1 MEKTII
7 FRIFI
12 LFFSLAFGCYGN
24 REEEYG
30 ERKESKNTNEQI
42 VYKGKVNLWNF
53 NNDEID
59 KIPNGFSNQITGKGG
74 LGKWVVLKD
83 DTAPSRPYILAQTS
97 QEYLGYHFNMAI
109 NEKDIFDDLELIV
122 KFKGVEGREDQG
134 GGPVWRYQ
142 DANNYYI
149 ARANPLENN
158 FRVYKVVD
166 GNRLQMNSARLKVTT
181 NEWHTIKII
190 ARNDHI
196 QCYYDGRP
204 YLEVTD
210 DTFQK
215 GKIGLWTKADA
226 VTYFDDLEVRP
237 IKQGK
242 QAGLFKE
249 SNALVMDET
258 HTKTSSINLRT
269 SYRDLSLS
277 QVQSMPYIS
286 IREKKEWG
294 FYGHSTINNEY
305 DLKIINGDK
314 VVIDHAT
321 GLMWHQSGS
330 SNSMD
335 WDKAKQWV
343 RDLNSRGYAGYHDW
357 RLPTLEE
364 AASLLES
371 SNRNGLYIDSVFSN
385 KQEWNWTGDEY
396 GSEDAWSVSFGLGG
410 VYRNDVVDDDNG
422 VRPVRSGT
430 Q

>member
-1 MEKTII
+1 MKKIII
-7 FRIFI
+7 FGIFI
-12 LFFSLAFGCYGN
+12 LFIFLSFGCYGN

-30 ERKESKNTNEQI
+30 EREGSEYGNEQI
-42 VYKGKVNLWNF
+42 AHKGQAHLWNF
-53 NNDEID
+53 ESDEIG
-59 KIPNGFSNQITGKGG
+59 KIPNGFSNQMTGNGA
-74 LGKWVVLKD
+74 LGKWEVVKD
-83 DTAPSRPYILAQTS
+83 DTAPSTPNVLAQTS
-97 QEYLGYHFNMAI
+97 QDYFGYHFNMAI
-109 NEKDIFDDLELIV
+109 NEKETYEDLELIV
-122 KFKGVEGREDQG
+122 KFKGVKGREDQG

-158 FRVYKVVD
+158 FRVYKVVN
-166 GNRLQMNSARLKVTT
+166 GNRIQMDSARLKVSS

-190 ARNDHI
+190 ARKDQI
-196 QCYYDGRP
+196 QCFYDGQP
-204 YLEVTD
+204 CLEVTV
-210 DTFQK
+210 DTFHK

-242 QAGLFKE
+242 QAGLYKE
-249 SNALVMDET
+249 SNALVIDET

-269 SYRDLSLS
+269 SNRDLSVS
-277 QVQSMPYIS
+277 QVQSMPHIS

-305 DLKIINGDK
+305 DLKTINGDK

-330 SNSMD
+330 SNSMN
-335 WDKAKQWV
+335 WDEAKQWV
-343 RDLNSRGYAGYHDW
+343 RDLNSWGYAGYHDW

-364 AASLLES
+364 SASLLES

-396 GSEDAWSVSFGLGG
+396 GSEGAWG
-410 VYRNDVVDDDNG
+410 VYFGSDLVFWVNFASEFY
-422 VRPVRSGT
+422 VRPVRSGK
-430 Q
+430 